1 VNNPK
6 TVERPFVSVQ
16 QKKRKFIVT
25 CLPAADLT
33 EISYVSVR
41 GRDTEEGAVQRVLN
55 PLRIVSLRDYAL
67 AGGDYSASIV
77 LNWVN
82 KDSAPVYEDSK
93 VKLPIQSKAAQI
105 IDGQHRVEGLREA
118 IKQDSSVGEID
129 IPVAIYSFLET
140 QACADIFLAINNEQ
154 KPVPK
159 SLVIDLYGIASQT
172 LVDPAS
178 VRARD
183 IASFLNT
190 DEESPYLNLIR
201 FPGAARSQIGV
212 DLSTVT
218 TAIKP
223 LVEEKGALDAV
234 GITEFEIQKRVLTN
248 FLNVLKSWYGHAW
261 GAKDNVFLSAAG
273 FTGATDFFRNKLVPY
288 CNVNRNYTLEFM
300 TAAMKLD
307 KDYLV
312 KRSDLKGLQG
322 RNAARQVTDSLTER
336 FLPSSQSQDDI
347 KF

>member
-1 VNNPK
+1 MDQVK
-6 TVERPFVSVQ
+6 IIERPFVSVQ
-16 QKKRKFIVT
+16 QKKRNFIVT
-25 CLPAADLT
+25 SLPAADVT

-55 PLRIVSLRDYAL
+55 PLRIASLRDYAI

-77 LNWVN
+77 LNWMN
-82 KDSAPVYEDSK
+82 RDTAPSYEGSI
-93 VKLPIQSKAAQI
+93 VKLPVQPRAAQI

-118 IKQDSSVGEID
+118 IRVDPSVGKID

-159 SLVIDLYGIASQT
+159 SLVIDLYGIASPT

-190 DEESPYLNLIR
+190 DEDSPYLNLIR
-201 FPGAARSQIGV
+201 FPGALRSQIGV

-218 TAIKP
+218 SAIKP
-223 LVEEKGALDAV
+223 LVEDKGALDSV

-248 FLNVLKSWYGHAW
+248 FLAVLKSWYGPTW
-261 GAKDNVFLSAAG
+261 GGKDNVFLSAAG
-273 FTGATDFFRNKLVPY
+273 FTGAIDFFRNKLVPY
-288 CNVNRNYTLEFM
+288 CNVNRNYKLEFM
-300 TAAMKLD
+300 TAAMNLD
-307 KDYLV
+307 RDYLL

-322 RNAARQVTDSLTER
+322 RNAARQVTDSLTAR
-336 FLPSSQSQDDI
+336 FRPASQSQDDI